1 MGKREQQRWTRVVI
15 AGVILAGGM
24 LPYNVMA
31 QEVKADSASVSTAR
45 ETDTAIKREQAIQKA
60 KQIVSI
66 PDSYKEERVEL
77 DTNNYTKRT
86 QWNLSW
92 QSNAPEEQ
100 GGITVS
106 IDASDGTLV
115 SIQRW
120 SSQDGQ
126 ASPLPPTWDYEK
138 VIEDARSLVK
148 KQYGS
153 YASNLRLNA
162 ESEKQFRSNT
172 GGQFFD
178 QSLYFERIEDGVPVV
193 NQGLRLSYDRKG
205 NVRYLDFSWDKKLA
219 FEKGQVKSKEEI
231 LKNYTDKL
239 QMEVA
244 YLPNTDRPNGKVELA
259 YVPSVQ
265 LTDSFYGTLPT
276 AVIDARTGKPLD
288 INTGLESGY
297 TIQSATPLS
306 STSVSVP
313 TNLKLDAD
321 QAIARARQ
329 MVQVDDKMEVQN
341 KSYREET
348 MPYKRKIWDIS
359 WQAKDGMSKYTGAT
373 VDAET
378 GEVIRT
384 NVYGMSYDMKMRE
397 NAAIKVNVT
406 QQQAQA
412 KAEEYVR
419 RAVPGRLSSLYT
431 ASVTPN
437 LYNND
442 PDKILNYSVTFM
454 RKEKD
459 VRVIGEGAWV
469 TIDAETGDVTDY
481 NLNGFKQPLPEIKNV
496 ISAQQAKEKVVGFLK
511 AELNYLAPNPY
522 NPSDGKNSRP
532 AKLMYTIG
540 LKDQQSPFPYMAQY
554 MDARTGEWKV
564 YGNQP
569 VNNTGLPVQD
579 IKGHALEKE
588 LQKIIEA
595 NLIEVKD
602 GKLNPDQKL
611 TRGELMNL
619 VRSMHRYMY
628 NYYPGVPNPTFS
640 DVGEDSEYSQ
650 AVEWSVQQRLLKKE
664 AMNFDPN
671 GAATREFI
679 AEIVVRGLGYDK
691 LAEIDGVFDLP
702 FADAASMKHKGYAAL
717 VKRLH
722 IMNTDVRN
730 EFEPERQVTKAEA
743 AVILYRYLQVK
754 DKVSGQ

>member
-1 MGKREQQRWTRVVI
+1 MEKRRQYRWTRAVM
-15 AGVILAGGM
+15 AGVILTGGM
-24 LPYNVMA
+24 LPYHVFA
-31 QEVKADSASVSTAR
+31 QEVKADKVSVSTVQ
-45 ETDTAIKREQAIQKA
+45 ETDTAIKREEAIKKA
-60 KQIVSI
+60 KQIISI
-66 PDSYKEERVEL
+66 PDSYKEERMEL
-77 DTNNYTKRT
+77 DVNNYLKRT

-92 QSNAPEEQ
+92 RSDTSEEQ

-106 IDASDGTLV
+106 IDANDGTLL

-120 SSQDGQ
+120 SSQEGQ
-126 ASPLPPTWDYEK
+126 ASPLPPKMDYEK
-138 VIEDARSLVK
+138 VIEDARSFVK
-148 KQYGS
+148 KQYGP
-153 YASNLRLNA
+153 YANNLRLNA
-162 ESEKQFRSNT
+162 DSEKQFRSNT
-172 GGQFFD
+172 GNQFFD
-178 QSLYFERIEDGVPVV
+178 HSLYFERLEDGVPVV

-205 NVRYLDFSWDKKLA
+205 NMRYLDFSWDKKLT
-219 FEKGQVKSKEEI
+219 FEKGQVKSKEEV
-231 LKNYTDKL
+231 LKNYTDNL

-276 AVIDARTGKPLD
+276 AAIDARTGKPLD

-297 TIQSATPLS
+297 TVQSATPLS

-321 QAIARARQ
+321 QAMARARQ
-329 MVQVDDKMEVQN
+329 MVQLDDKMELQG

-359 WQAKDGMSKYTGAT
+359 WQAKDGTSKYTNAT

-378 GEVIRT
+378 GEVI
-384 NVYGMSYDMKMRE
+384 NMNSYGMAYDMKMRDG
-397 NAAIKVNVT
+397 AAIKVNVT

-419 RAVPGRLSSLYT
+419 RAVPGRLSSLYI
-431 ASVTPN
+431 ANVTPN
-437 LYNND
+437 LYNGD
-442 PDKILNYSVTFM
+442 PDKILNYSITFV
-454 RKEKD
+454 RKEKG

-469 TIDAETGDVTDY
+469 TVDAETGDITNY
-481 NLNGFKQPLPEIKNV
+481 NFNGFKQSLPEIKNV
-496 ISAQQAKEKVVGFLK
+496 ISPEQAKEKIVGLLK
-511 AELNYLAPNPY
+511 AELNYLAPSPY
-522 NPSDGKNSRP
+522 NPSDGKTNRS

-540 LKDQQSPFPYMAQY
+540 LKDKTFLPYMAQY
-554 MDARTGEWKV
+554 MDARTGEWKS
-564 YGNQP
+564 YGSQF

-602 GKLNPDQKL
+602 GKVNPDQKL

-619 VRSMHRYMY
+619 VYSMHRYLY
-628 NYYPGVPNPTFS
+628 NYYPGVSNPTFS
-640 DVGEDSEYSQ
+640 DVGQDSEYSQ
-650 AVEWSVQQRLLKKE
+650 AVEWAVQQRLLKKE

-679 AEIVVRGLGYDK
+679 ADIVVRGLGYDK
-691 LAEIDGVFDLP
+691 LAEIDGVFDVPL
-702 FADAASMKHKGYAAL
+702 ADAASMKHKGYAGL

-722 IMNTDVRN
+722 IMNTDAQN
-730 EFEPERQVTKAEA
+730 EFEPQRQLTKAEA

-754 DKVSGQ
+754 EKVSVQ